1 MWCAYNQLKKE
12 MTLAEAGYSKMRI
25 NALLTQDPNIS
36 DVTLGI
42 LEDDGIKLWN
52 PSETMDK

>member
-1 MWCAYNQLKKE
+1 
-12 MTLAEAGYSKMRI
+12 MRI
-25 NALLTQDPNIS
+25 NAILTQDPNIS

-52 PSETMDK
+52 PREDLDQ